1 MASRQDQ
8 PTAARD
14 APPRDASGAPA
25 RMPAARGRFEEVYD
39 AHVVPIY
46 RFIYA
51 RVGNRPDA
59 EDLTA
64 QVFLRAVEQLDT
76 SRDPGQIASW
86 LYRVSQNAIA
96 DYWRAF
102 YRLPLVGTDQV
113 APGWEPVDESEPM
126 VATPPEHAERTPL
139 AVADER
145 ASRRV
150 AALMDRLPANY
161 RRVLEL
167 RFIQR
172 LSVAET
178 AEQMGISH
186 GNAKVLQYRALR
198 KAALLGEGADG

>member
-1 MASRQDQ
+1 VIERNPARTPQEMATPTERPGTASPDQ
-8 PTAARD
+8 PE
-14 APPRDASGAPA
+14 P
-25 RMPAARGRFEEVYD
+25 GRFEEIYD
-39 AHVVPIY
+39 AHVVSIY

-64 QVFLRAVEQLDT
+64 QVFMRAVEQLDT
-76 SRDPGQIASW
+76 SRAAGQITSW
-86 LYRVSQNAIA
+86 LYRVSQNAVA

-102 YRLPLVGTDQV
+102 YRLPVIAADQV
-113 APGWEPVDESEPM
+113 GAGWEPMDEEPM
-126 VATPPEHAERTPL
+126 APPADGAAAASVAAS
-139 AVADER
+139 DER
-145 ASRRV
+145 ARQRV
-150 AALMDRLPANY
+150 QSLLRRLPANY

-178 AEQMGISH
+178 AERMGITR

-198 KAALLGEGADG
+198 KAAVLGEAGDA